1 MTESEFDADTATDT
15 DAAVTGTATAVT
27 TAAGHPAGIPA
38 RIDYQRSRPHRAVP
52 DVPNF
57 RDAGVGA
64 VRSGVL
70 FRSGT
75 LSLLTPQGAE
85 ALKAL
90 GVRVVVDLR
99 TSTERSHWP
108 DERHGLDYEDH
119 HLPLLPDRAETGVE
133 WPAGALSVY
142 VFMAETGGY
151 AIAGAVR
158 RLAAPD
164 GLPAIVHC
172 AVGKDRTGL
181 TIAVL
186 HHLAGLSEE
195 EIVADF
201 LRSNVH
207 LGLDNGPVPYIDENG
222 DEQLSHPVE
231 AENLLAAL
239 ARMREMHG
247 SVDGYLLAHGVT
259 EDELAALRALLSR

>member
-1 MTESEFDADTATDT
+1 MTESEFDAAVDT
-15 DAAVTGTATAVT
+15 DAAVTATTVSSGTA
-27 TAAGHPAGIPA
+27 AAGGAPAGVPD
-38 RIDYQRSRPHRAVP
+38 RLDYQRSRPHPAVP

-64 VRSGVL
+64 VRPGVL

-75 LSLLTPQGAE
+75 LALLTPQGAQ

-90 GVRVVVDLR
+90 GIRVVVDLR
-99 TSTERSHWP
+99 TASERSRWP
-108 DERHGLDYEDH
+108 DERHGLDYLDH

-133 WPAGALSVY
+133 WPSGALPVY
-142 VFMAETGGY
+142 LFMAETGGY
-151 AIAGAVR
+151 AIAGTVR

-164 GLPAIVHC
+164 GTPAIVHC

-181 TIAVL
+181 TVAVL
-186 HHLAGLSEE
+186 HHLAGLSED

-207 LGLDNGPVPYIDENG
+207 LGLDRGPVPYLDENG
-222 DEQLSHPVE
+222 EEQLSHPVE

-239 ARMREMHG
+239 ARMRELHG
-247 SVDGYLLAHGVT
+247 SIEGYLLAHGVT
-259 EDELAALRALLSR
+259 EEELAALRARLV

>member
-1 MTESEFDADTATDT
+1 MSDRETDT
-15 DAAVTGTATAVT
+15 IGIADAT
-27 TAAGHPAGIPA
+27 TLPG
-38 RIDYQRSRPHRAVP
+38 RPELAHVAVP

-57 RDAGVGA
+57 RDAGVGPL
-64 VRSGVL
+64 RRGVL

-75 LSLLTPQGAE
+75 LSLLTPEGAE
-85 ALKAL
+85 RLAAL
-90 GVRVVVDLR
+90 GLRTVVDLR
-99 TSTERSHWP
+99 TATERSRWP
-108 DERHGLDYEDH
+108 DERHGLGYDDH
-119 HLPLLPDRAETGVE
+119 HLPLLPDRAETGIE
-133 WPAGALSVY
+133 WPVGAREVY

-158 RLAAPD
+158 RIAAED

-172 AVGKDRTGL
+172 AVGKDRTGI

-186 HHLAGLSEE
+186 HHLAGLPQD

-201 LRSNVH
+201 LRSNAH
-207 LGLDNGPVPYIDENG
+207 LGLDRGPVTYLDENG

-239 ARMREMHG
+239 DRMRELHG
-247 SVDGYLLAHGVT
+247 TVEDYLLAHGATRADLTAVRAR
-259 EDELAALRALLSR
+259 LAG